1 MVDKFAVLLA
11 FSVFGLGFL
20 YPDGYFY
27 HRDKELVELS
37 PHCERK
43 QSR

>member
-1 MVDKFAVLLA
+1 MVDKFVVLLA
-11 FSVFGLGFL
+11 FSVFGPGFL

-27 HRDKELVELS
+27 HRYKELVELAAR
-37 PHCERK
+37 CARK